1 MEAIVTEAGH
11 YPLYHMP
18 PNACK
23 LVPIPY
29 GSRVTVRHPAADQD
43 GWNAKPL
50 PADDDGKKE
59 IADKH
64 TVCETMRY
72 GLVVIPTANLE
83 EVML

>member
-1 MEAIVTEAGH
+1 MEAIVIKAGH

-18 PNACK
+18 QNSGK

-43 GWNAKPL
+43 GYNVP
-50 PADDDGKKE
+50 E
-59 IADKH
+59 TC
-64 TVCETMRY
+64 TVCETMRH
-72 GLVVIPTANLE
+72 GLVVIPTAHLE

>member
-1 MEAIVTEAGH
+1 MEAIVIKAGH

-18 PNACK
+18 PNSGK

-43 GWNAKPL
+43 GWNVPEA
-50 PADDDGKKE
+50 
-59 IADKH
+59 H
-64 TVCETMRY
+64 TVVETMRH
-72 GLVVIPTANLE
+72 GLVVIPTAHLE

>member
-1 MEAIVTEAGH
+1 MEAIVIKAGH

-18 PNACK
+18 QNSGK

-43 GWNAKPL
+43 GHNVPEA
-50 PADDDGKKE
+50 
-59 IADKH
+59 H
-64 TVCETMRY
+64 TVCETMRH

-83 EVML
+83 EVLV